1 MSLCHTFSFVIVLY
15 MQYDAYQP
23 NLLCNPP
30 NLAGYL
36 ILGRKCSDDIA
47 KVVQDCIDSH
57 IDHNVFVTNGSQLNE
72 CDAEDLSDQTAMK
85 SICLTIN
92 SRLHTCAYPPDSI
105 LTVVLVL
112 FLKLGMSSVFFSSN
126 ISYLQLDYPRDILNS

>member
-1 MSLCHTFSFVIVLY
+1 VAAVSFLVLIILY
-15 MQYDAYQP
+15 IWNIM
-23 NLLCNPP
+23 LTL

-57 IDHNVFVTNGSQLNE
+57 IDQNLLGATGPQLTNSGFE
-72 CDAEDLSDQTAMK
+72 GLSDQSALK

-105 LTVVLVL
+105 LTVVLGL
-112 FLKLGMSSVFFSSN
+112 FLKLGMSSFFSAVASLIFN
-126 ISYLQLDYPRDILNS
+126 WTIAEIF

>member
-1 MSLCHTFSFVIVLY
+1 MMLT
-15 MQYDAYQP
+15 
-23 NLLCNPP
+23 NLTYCVTP

-36 ILGRKCSDDIA
+36 TLGRKCSDDVA

-105 LTVVLVL
+105 LTIILVL
-112 FLKLGMSSVFFSSN
+112 FLKLGMSSVFSAVTSLIFSW
-126 ISYLQLDYPRDILNS
+126 IIPGIF

>member
-1 MSLCHTFSFVIVLY
+1 M
-15 MQYDAYQP
+15 
-23 NLLCNPP
+23 
-30 NLAGYL
+30 AGYL

-57 IDHNVFVTNGSQLNE
+57 IDQNVFVANGPQITNSGFE
-72 CDAEDLSDQTAMK
+72 GLSDQSAMK

-105 LTVVLVL
+105 LTVVLGL
-112 FLKLGMSSVFFSSN
+112 FLKLGMSSVF
-126 ISYLQLDYPRDILNS
+126 